1 MFPGVPPCFSRF
13 PVSPA
18 FLKPIRLPGGV
29 TVLPRDKQY
38 IVLHASS
45 SDGLC
50 LLLPVACN
58 DVLLESETKEDNHG
72 SESESHNDRH
82 KVDKLLL
89 KKNAIGLE
97 VKDEHMADAEN
108 NFQFLNE
115 HEIQRW

>member
-1 MFPGVPPCFSRF
+1 MLRLGSHFGCDLL
-13 PVSPA
+13 
-18 FLKPIRLPGGV
+18 FLSMLSDQLEQIR
-29 TVLPRDKQY
+29 
-38 IVLHASS
+38 I
-45 SDGLC
+45 